1 MDDLVPFDIVVSNPN
16 RNPHR
21 EFPIEREEN
30 KRRNRAAAM
39 DSDSDMDEGRNIP
52 DTPLLPEVQF
62 EQIVKK
68 TQKHQDSIKSIQYI
82 HCTDRPL
89 ILTGSTDRLV
99 HITDMETAQVVGTLK
114 QGYKSIPNYL
124 WNFPIS
130 QYLEKYP
137 DR

>member
-1 MDDLVPFDIVVSNPN
+1 MLQGDENGDIVVNDITPIIEQVEGMDPFDIVVSNPK

-62 EQIVKK
+62 E
-68 TQKHQDSIKSIQYI
+68 
-82 HCTDRPL
+82 
-89 ILTGSTDRLV
+89 
-99 HITDMETAQVVGTLK
+99 
-114 QGYKSIPNYL
+114 
-124 WNFPIS
+124 
-130 QYLEKYP
+130 
-137 DR
+137 